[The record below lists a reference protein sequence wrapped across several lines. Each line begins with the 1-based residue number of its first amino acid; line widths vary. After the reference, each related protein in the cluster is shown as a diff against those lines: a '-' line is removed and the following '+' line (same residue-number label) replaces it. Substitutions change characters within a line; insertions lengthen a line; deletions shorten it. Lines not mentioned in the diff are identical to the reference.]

1 MSSPIVHRVAQVPL
15 IRLPR
20 GGAFDLRVVMDSEID
35 LDEHSAAFRMRARYG
50 ADRPIFLADE
60 AAITTSGQTLTL
72 ALAVD
77 AADATEDSTLTLADL
92 QAEALNA
99 WRLDF
104 LDDADALAL
113 RLQGDL
119 EWLPEEGA
127 WDDEPRSVAT
137 IPEITVTIAAG
148 GAVTVTVAVITGGA
162 TVDNQTVNAAIAE
175 NAGASRT
182 ALGLGSAATAATSA
196 FEAAGSVASLASSVT
211 TELAGKAATTHGH
224 VIADVTGLQT
234 ELDGKQA
241 SDPDLTALAGLTSA
255 ADKAP
260 YFTGSGTAALFDLTS
275 FARAL
280 LDDVN
285 QAAMQSTLGLG
296 SSSSPTFAG
305 LTLSAGTLTASAP
318 FTFSQTWNN
327 AGVTFD
333 GFLFDVTNT
342 ASGASSLL
350 ANFRVGGSPV
360 FQISRNGSV
369 RVGGTTTFEC
379 YSTLSGGTR
388 TWVVFDG
395 GGGNPAMFFNSAG
408 SIGFNTGSDA
418 GSAGLTLRYGG
429 SVGVLQLGT
438 LHATTPTAQTIR
450 AHGVT
455 TGTGASLTLQ
465 GGSGSVARGNV
476 VLHGGNRAAYDAA
489 PSTTVIRDIL
499 ISHGLMA
506 AS

>member
-1 MSSPIVHRVAQVPL
+1 MPAAPIVHRVAQVPL

-20 GGAFDLRVVMDSEID
+20 GGAFDLRVVMDAEID
-35 LDEHSAAFRMRARYG
+35 LDEHTAAFRIRARYG

-104 LDDADALAL
+104 LDGDEALAL

-127 WDDEPRSVAT
+127 WDDDPTSVAT
-137 IPEITVTIAAG
+137 IPEVTVTIAAG
-148 GAVTVTVAVITGGA
+148 GAVTVTVAVISGGS
-162 TVDNQTVNAAIAE
+162 TVDNDAVNAAIEEDA
-175 NAGASRT
+175 AASRT
-182 ALGLGSAATAATSA
+182 ALGLGTAATTAAAAYEAAGAVSTHAGLTSGVHGISAFGASLVDDADASAARTTLGLGTAATAASSS
-196 FEAAGSVASLASSVT
+196 FEAAGAVS
-211 TELAGKAATTHGH
+211 TH
-224 VIADVTGLQT
+224 
-234 ELDGKQA
+234 
-241 SDPDLTALAGLTSA
+241 AGLTSGVHGISA
-255 ADKAP
+255 FGASLMDDADA
-260 YFTGSGTAALFDLTS
+260 SA
-275 FARAL
+275 ARA
-280 LDDVN
+280 
-285 QAAMQSTLGLG
+285 TLGLG
-296 SSSSPTFAG
+296 SSSAPTFAG
-305 LTLSAGTLTASAP
+305 LTLSAGTLTASTP
-318 FTFSQTWNN
+318 FAFSQTWNN
-327 AGVTFD
+327 SGVTFD
-333 GFLFDVTNT
+333 GLTFDVTNT

-350 ANFRVGGSPV
+350 ANFRVGGSSV
-360 FQISRNGSV
+360 MRIARNGSLQV
-369 RVGGTTTFEC
+369 AGTTSIET
-379 YSTLSGGTR
+379 YSSFGGTR
-388 TWVVFDG
+388 TWLVFDG
-395 GGGNPAMFFNSAG
+395 GGGNVSMQFGSNG
-408 SIGFNTGSDA
+408 SINFNTTSDA
-418 GSAGLTLRYGG
+418 GGAGLNLRYGG

-465 GGSGSVARGNV
+465 GGTGSVARGNV

>member
-1 MSSPIVHRVAQVPL
+1 MPAAPIVHRVAQVPL

-20 GGAFDLRVVMDSEID
+20 GAAFDLRVVMDSEID
-35 LDEHSAAFRMRARYG
+35 LDEHSAAFRIRARYG

-60 AAITTSGQTLTL
+60 AAITHVGQTLTL

-77 AADATEDSTLTLADL
+77 AADATDGSTLTLADL

-104 LDDADALAL
+104 RDDNDALAL

-162 TVDNQTVNAAIAE
+162 SVDNAAVNAAIE
-175 NAGASRT
+175 QNAAASRT
-182 ALGLGSAATAATSA
+182 ALGLGSAATQATSA
-196 FEAAGSVASLASSVT
+196 FEAAGSVAALASSVT

-224 VIADVTGLQT
+224 AIADVTALQT
-234 ELDGKQA
+234 VLDGKQA
-241 SDPDLTALAGLTSA
+241 SDPDLTAIAGLTSA

-275 FARAL
+275 FARTL
-280 LDDVN
+280 LDDID
-285 QAAMQSTLGLG
+285 AATARGTLGLG

-305 LTLSAGTLTASAP
+305 LTLSAGTLTANAP

-327 AGVTFD
+327 AAVAFSGLVVD
-333 GFLFDVTNT
+333 CTNT
-342 ASGASSLL
+342 ASAAGSYPLDI
-350 ANFRVGGSPV
+350 RVGGAPAFRVRRDSV
-360 FQISRNGSV
+360 NVVWDFNGYDVLHAGFFKAFSARAV
-369 RVGGTTTFEC
+369 SNLFGFPTTMSLVWGTDVG
-379 YSTLSGGTR
+379 
-388 TWVVFDG
+388 
-395 GGGNPAMFFNSAG
+395 
-408 SIGFNTGSDA
+408 NTNYDLA
-418 GSAGLTLRYGG
+418 LRRGAAAT
-429 SVGVLQLGT
+429 LQLGED
-438 LHATTPTAQTIR
+438 HATTPTAQTIR